1 MCTRLI
7 LLIALALVCTNM
19 SAQTPVQ
26 EVIFKYAG
34 TQGTQNFIA
43 QGFKLDL
50 AKKLMLST
58 PIAPIASDVD
68 ELAILKMQGAASNIK
83 VRFVHDLDD
92 ALKSYESYGTHPS
105 KNGLVDVYILRGGA
119 NRVVE
124 LVIYNPAIYS
134 LNSVHGDFT
143 LSQLLQ
149 LEK

>member
-7 LLIALALVCTNM
+7 LLIALALVCTSM

-26 EVIFKYAG
+26 EVIFKYVG

-68 ELAILKMQGAASNIK
+68 ELAILKMQGAAGNIK

-92 ALKSYESYGTHPS
+92 ALKSYESYGTH
-105 KNGLVDVYILRGGA
+105 
-119 NRVVE
+119 
-124 LVIYNPAIYS
+124 
-134 LNSVHGDFT
+134 H
-143 LSQLLQ
+143 
-149 LEK
+149 